1 MRSSRTAIIV
11 ICNCLCLVNLQWL
24 YGEVKAA
31 TGNINTQFTIRDSL
45 SQAAIPVVR
54 VSIENLKQSFITR
67 KSAFY
72 LPLSAGTYR
81 FMLESDGYETLTS
94 TVDVSAQNLAF
105 TLEMVSTADRMKIK
119 ENDSVFHCYLGVV
132 KNALQNYDFVQAD
145 LNLDSLKPYA
155 QLRNA
160 ALDSVREMYVN
171 ARKNWADSLFRL
183 AQENENSKKYPD
195 ALYYYHHLYA
205 YDSLLTEAR
214 AGIGRVDSLLAMA
227 DKKNLPKEVKKLTPD
242 EIEKL
247 FQEGRAK
254 FVADDYAGAKKIFL
268 RVLANNPGH
277 EKAKDYLRRTEARL
291 KALGE

>member
-1 MRSSRTAIIV
+1 MRFSRTAIIIIGV
-11 ICNCLCLVNLQWL
+11 GLCLVNLQRL
-24 YGEVKAA
+24 YGENKSA
-31 TGNINTQFTIRDSL
+31 TGTINTQFTIRDSL

-54 VSIENLKQSFITR
+54 VSIENLKQSFLTH

-81 FMLESDGYETLTS
+81 LMLKSDGYETLTS
-94 TVDVSAQNLAF
+94 TVDVSAQVFAF

-119 ENDSVFHCYLGVV
+119 ENDSVFYYYLGVV
-132 KNALQNYDFVQAD
+132 KSALQNYDFVQAD

-155 QLRNA
+155 QLQNA

-183 AQENENSKKYPD
+183 AQENENLKKYAD

-205 YDSLLTEAR
+205 YDSLLIEAR
-214 AGIGRVDSLLAMA
+214 TGIRRVDSLLAMA
-227 DKKNLPKEVKKLTPD
+227 DKKNLPKEVKKMTPE

-247 FQEGRAK
+247 FQEGRVK
-254 FVADDYAGAKKIFL
+254 FVADDYAGAKKIFQ
-268 RVLANNPGH
+268 RVLANNPDH

-291 KALGE
+291 KALGK